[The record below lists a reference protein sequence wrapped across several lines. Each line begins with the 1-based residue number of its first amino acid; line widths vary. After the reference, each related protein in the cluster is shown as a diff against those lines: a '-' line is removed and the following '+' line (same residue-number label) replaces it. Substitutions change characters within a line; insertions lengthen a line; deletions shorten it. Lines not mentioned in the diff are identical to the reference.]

1 MEHIIE
7 HLIKSENVC
16 DDNCEPSK
24 STGEALMD
32 KKELF
37 DALDMLNYN
46 EEEINLA
53 VLYYRMFPSDYSISK
68 DGIVNSDL
76 ERQLILVEWGDGQ
89 KVYPLDAD
97 GLLKNENNPDEWKDK
112 HSKFKKKKKEQIWD
126 KILEIAGLNSDI
138 NDLSV
143 DNATTYYEIMEEE
156 RKVAKLKEE
165 IWNLYSDEHMEG
177 EHINQSDQHANGLQ
191 LDERPKPT
199 CINEQ
204 HNHNCQQFYG
214 KLNNCTIVCPSV
226 SPSGVNAQ
234 KKKKQQKK
242 GSVATSDMPKTI
254 KYFKYDNE
262 GLRHEQEHRVGILFR
277 KWIEWKWIGKDTMSD
292 NFDSF
297 FVGKPYHCNINWTG
311 TNAILTQ
318 LLSILL
324 KQSFIERQTNC
335 SAKHLVQKQF
345 GKTPDFRQN
354 RLDEESKRKI
364 DASIFILDTDNP
376 LPKRNSKD
384 AEKYDIQDA
393 ALYEILTGGM
403 KSTKGI

>member
-1 MEHIIE
+1 MDFIVNN
-7 HLIKSENVC
+7 LTKSENVC

-24 STGEALMD
+24 PIGEAPMD

-46 EEEINLA
+46 EEGIDLA

-68 DGIVNSDL
+68 DGLACEGL
-76 ERQLILVEWGDGQ
+76 ENRLLLVCLDDQ
-89 KVYPLDAD
+89 KSYPLDAD

-112 HSKFKKKKKEQIWD
+112 HSKFKKKKKEQIWE
-126 KILEIAGLNSDI
+126 KMLEIAEFNSDI

-143 DNATTYYEIMEEE
+143 DNATTYCEILDEELE
-156 RKVAKLKEE
+156 VAKLKEE

-191 LDERPKPT
+191 LDERLKPT

-214 KLNNCTIVCPSV
+214 NLNNCTIVCSSV
-226 SPSGVNAQ
+226 SPSGVNAP

-242 GSVATSDMPKTI
+242 GAIATSDMPKTI
-254 KYFKYDNE
+254 KYFKYGNE
-262 GLRHEQEHRVGILFR
+262 GLRHEQEHRVDILR
-277 KWIEWKWIGKDTMSD
+277 GKWTEWNWIGKDTMPD

-318 LLSILL
+318 LLSKLL
-324 KQSFIERQTNC
+324 NQPFIEHQTKC

-354 RLDEESKRKI
+354 RLDEESMRKI
-364 DASIFILDTDNP
+364 DASIFILDTDNS

>member
-24 STGEALMD
+24 PTGEALMD

-46 EEEINLA
+46 EEEIDLA
-53 VLYYRMFPSDYSISK
+53 VLYYRMFPSDYSIRK
-68 DGIVNSDL
+68 DGIVNDDL

-143 DNATTYYEIMEEE
+143 DNATTYYEILDEE
-156 RKVAKLKEE
+156 REVAKLKEE

-214 KLNNCTIVCPSV
+214 FVDTEYYTTKHSQRVQNQGESVRESYAIAVCLCQ
-226 SPSGVNAQ
+226 G
-234 KKKKQQKK
+234 
-242 GSVATSDMPKTI
+242 
-254 KYFKYDNE
+254 
-262 GLRHEQEHRVGILFR
+262 
-277 KWIEWKWIGKDTMSD
+277 
-292 NFDSF
+292 
-297 FVGKPYHCNINWTG
+297 
-311 TNAILTQ
+311 
-318 LLSILL
+318 LSIQKEPKLIFKKLL
-324 KQSFIERQTNC
+324 T
-335 SAKHLVQKQF
+335 
-345 GKTPDFRQN
+345 
-354 RLDEESKRKI
+354 
-364 DASIFILDTDNP
+364 
-376 LPKRNSKD
+376 
-384 AEKYDIQDA
+384 
-393 ALYEILTGGM
+393 TGC
-403 KSTKGI
+403 